1 MTGTECGF
9 EEGELHRRPLPLPLP
24 LQMQM
29 PPPPTTTTTT
39 TTTKLKKKM
48 ASDRSALNEVP

>member
-9 EEGELHRRPLPLPLP
+9 EEGELHRPPLPLPPP

-29 PPPPTTTTTT
+29 PPPPTTT